1 MGNYKLKETEVV
13 LFKGDIKLPN
23 NEEISKLL
31 LTNEN
36 LVFTTPNKN
45 ENGEYENKIEVFSAE
60 EVKIYEDKPQIKT
73 KGNIVEIY
81 FLSTEKEF
89 NFVHKLDS
97 LKFMT
102 AAKKLL
108 TGKSFGKSCSN
119 AIKVGALGVKTA
131 LTSETTKTIA
141 KKVGVVLNEVG
152 VMAKSAGNTVI
163 GLASEV
169 GKTARNVS
177 EAALNV
183 SVAAKNVTDAKVAVK
198 GVVSGA
204 IAGVAENKKSS

>member
-108 TGKSFGKSCSN
+108 TGKSAGQRCAEKVKGGLSLVDDALDANCVK
-119 AIKVGALGVKTA
+119 AIGNVVK
-131 LTSETTKTIA
+131 
-141 KKVGVVLNEVG
+141 EV
-152 VMAKSAGNTVI
+152 I
-163 GLASEV
+163 QV
-169 GKTARNVS
+169 GKT
-177 EAALNV
+177 
-183 SVAAKNVTDAKVAVK
+183 VTDVVK
-198 GVVSGA
+198 SPTGFF
-204 IAGVAENKKSS
+204 KKFSKKDKE